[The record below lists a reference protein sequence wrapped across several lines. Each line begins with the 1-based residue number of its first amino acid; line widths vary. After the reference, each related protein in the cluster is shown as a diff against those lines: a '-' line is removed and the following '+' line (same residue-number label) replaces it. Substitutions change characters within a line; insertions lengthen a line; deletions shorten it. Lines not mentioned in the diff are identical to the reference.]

1 MSRWSIPAVDNNPV
15 DHAAHI
21 AILRGMP
28 ASKSYLV
35 VGSNMVDEDLASK
48 FSAMLKKSDEDN
60 DSILG
65 IDSHHLSGHGRS
77 GSSEKYPGLAMSTV
91 GSKDVKE
98 SALVVLD
105 VLKRQR
111 LVRTHFRDINKVCG
125 YDINGFD
132 VWRSPDG
139 PTELLLSVGLL
150 RAAFQGGDTTEVI
163 LLFQEDAEEIA
174 QDARMLRRLAE
185 IAIPEMIVSVQAYA
199 AV

>member
-15 DHAAHI
+15 DHARHS
-21 AILRGMP
+21 AILQGMP

-65 IDSHHLSGHGRS
+65 IDPDRGGYHSSN
-77 GSSEKYPGLAMSTV
+77 SEKHPGLAMAMSD
-91 GSKDVKE
+91 SKDVKE

-111 LVRTHFRDINKVCG
+111 LVRTHFRDVNKVCG
-125 YDINGFD
+125 YDIDGFD